1 MARYVKVAALGMM
14 PADIET
20 KPEGMSILDFE
31 LEHLKKN
38 IAKVLPDKPD
48 LIILPEACDRPMAQ
62 TFTPEGIMKYYLE
75 ERGDKVLDYL
85 KQVAIDNN
93 CYVAYAAWRQ
103 AEDGYGRNACKMID
117 RKGNVIGTYDKNH
130 LTPREFDLYN
140 IIPGEKE
147 TVFECDFGRVGCI
160 ICFDMNFEEIREKY
174 KKADVDMIIFPSNY
188 HGGLNRYFFALDTR
202 AYLVSASS
210 YHCPPDVVNPVGST
224 VSESTIYYDYLVDT
238 INLDYMVCHL
248 DGNKP
253 KIEAAKQKYGEKFKI
268 FDPNYLAAVLIS
280 YEGTDKTVK
289 DIAKEFDII
298 SYDEYLDIAREER
311 DRALKLRK

>member
-1 MARYVKVAALGMM
+1 MARFVKVAALGMM
-14 PADIET
+14 PADIKT
-20 KPEGMSILDFE
+20 KPADMSILDFE
-31 LEHLKKN
+31 LDHLKRN

-62 TFTPEGIMKYYLE
+62 TFNPQGTMEYYLN
-75 ERGDKVLDYL
+75 ERKDNVLNYL
-85 KQVAIDNN
+85 KQVAKDNN

-103 AEDGYGRNACKMID
+103 AEDGYGRNACQMID
-117 RKGNVIGTYDKNH
+117 RQGNVIGIYDKNH

-174 KKADVDMIIFPSNY
+174 KKAGVDMIIFPSNY
-188 HGGLNRYFFALDTR
+188 HGGLQRYFFALDTR
-202 AYLVSASS
+202 SYLVSASS

-224 VSESTIYYDYLVDT
+224 VSESTIYYDYIVET

-248 DGNKP
+248 DENGP
-253 KIEAAKQKYGEKFKI
+253 KIIAAKQKYGEKFKI
-268 FDPNYLAAVLIS
+268 FDPNYLAAVMIS
-280 YEGTDKTVK
+280 YEGTDKTIK
-289 DIAKEFDII
+289 DIAEEFGII
-298 SYDEYLDIAREER
+298 TYDQYLDKARAER
-311 DRALKLRK
+311 DRVLTENK